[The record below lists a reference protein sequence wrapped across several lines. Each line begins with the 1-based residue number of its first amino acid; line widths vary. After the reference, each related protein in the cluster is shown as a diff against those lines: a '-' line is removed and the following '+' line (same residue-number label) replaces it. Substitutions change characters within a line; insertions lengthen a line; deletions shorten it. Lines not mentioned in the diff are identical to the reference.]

1 MTAWTEAE
9 KANLRAY
16 LGFPSL
22 FANYEPRLE
31 NAITAVQST
40 ADGGALSSSATQDRM
55 RSVLTQL
62 ATLESKMT
70 ELQCSYSIME
80 AGTDNVKLDAGRAL
94 FLLRM
99 EGRRL
104 IGQLSISLG
113 TRPIRDYFTGVPIR
127 SDADGQ
133 GSWSGSPFGYFDG

>member
-1 MTAWTEAE
+1 MTAWTETE

-16 LGFPSL
+16 LGYPSL
-22 FANYEPRLE
+22 FHQYEPRLE

-62 ATLESKMT
+62 ATLESKIT

-80 AGTDNVKLDAGRAL
+80 AGTDNVRLDAGRAL

-104 IGQLSISLG
+104 IGQLSIPLG
-113 TRPIRDYFTGVPIR
+113 TRPIRDYFTGVDIR

-133 GSWSGSPFGYFDG
+133 GSWSGSPFGYFDL